1 MFEKLRY
8 ITSGESHG
16 RALVC
21 TIDGIPSNLPV
32 SEADI
37 GKDLARRQKGHGRG
51 GRMKIETD
59 SAQILSG
66 VRHGMTLGSPIAL
79 LIENK
84 DWANWEEIM
93 NPDSKYAR
101 SAAKLEKGAPV
112 TRPRPGHADLSGAL
126 KYGHRDMRNVLER
139 SSARETAAR
148 VAVGAVARKFL
159 SEFGIQV
166 GSYVTEIGGIK
177 SQTDGKNLS
186 SLFKTAE
193 NSPVRCV
200 DKKAEKKIISKI
212 DKAMKEGDTLGG
224 VFEVIVIGVPAGLG
238 SYSQWDRRL
247 NAKLAYSLMSIQAIK
262 GVEVGL
268 GFGVSK
274 APGSSVMDEIY
285 YSKSKPRSAPAAGGF
300 YRKTNN
306 AGGIEGGI
314 STGMPVIVRA
324 AMKPIPTLRS
334 PLSSVDINTKKKF
347 KAAYERSDVCAV
359 PAASVIGEAV
369 TAIAI
374 ADSFL
379 DKFGGDSMEEI
390 QRNYKGY
397 LKQLEKF

>member
-21 TIDGIPSNLPV
+21 TIDGIPSNLPI

-37 GKDLARRQKGHGRG
+37 GKDLTRRQKGYGRG
-51 GRMKIETD
+51 GRMKIESD

-66 VRHGMTLGSPIAL
+66 VRHGRTLGSPIAL
-79 LIENK
+79 LIENR
-84 DWANWEEIM
+84 DWANWEAIM

-101 SAAKLEKGAPV
+101 RAATLEKGAPV

-126 KYGHRDMRNVLER
+126 KYGHRDLRNVLER

-159 SEFGIQV
+159 LEFGIKI
-166 GSYVTEIGGIK
+166 GSYVAEIGGIMCG
-177 SQTDGKNLS
+177 TDVKISNSFLEA
-186 SLFKTAE
+186 AE
-193 NSPVRCV
+193 SSPVRCG
-200 DKKAEKKIISKI
+200 DKNAEKKMIKKI
-212 DKAMKEGDTLGG
+212 DQAMKKGDTLGG
-224 VFEVIVIGVPAGLG
+224 VFEVGVTGVPAGLG

-268 GFGVSK
+268 GFDVSK
-274 APGSSVMDEIY
+274 TPGSGVMDEIY
-285 YSKSKPRSAPAAGGF
+285 YSSKSPRNAPAAGGF

-306 AGGIEGGI
+306 AGGIEGGV
-314 STGMPVIVRA
+314 STGMPIVLRA

-347 KAAYERSDVCAV
+347 AAAYERSDVCAV

-379 DKFGGDSMEEI
+379 YKFGGDSMEEI
-390 QRNYKGY
+390 KRNYKGY
-397 LKQLEKF
+397 IKQLERF

>member
-21 TIDGIPSNLPV
+21 TIDGIPSNLPI
-32 SEADI
+32 SDNDI

-59 SAQILSG
+59 SALILSG
-66 VRHGMTLGSPIAL
+66 VRHGRTLGSPIAL
-79 LIENK
+79 LIENR

-101 SAAKLEKGAPV
+101 RAASLEKGAPV

-126 KYGHRDMRNVLER
+126 KYGHRDLRNVLER

-166 GSYVTEIGGIK
+166 GSYVKEIGGIK
-177 SQTDGKNLS
+177 SQTNGRIS

-200 DKKAEKKIISKI
+200 DKKAEKKIINKI

-224 VFEVIVIGVPAGLG
+224 VFEVIVTGVPVGLG

-268 GFGVSK
+268 GFDVSK
-274 APGSSVMDEIY
+274 TPGSGVMDEIY
-285 YSKSKPRSAPAAGGF
+285 YSRTAPRSAPAAGGF

-306 AGGIEGGI
+306 AGGIEGGV
-314 STGMPVIVRA
+314 STGMPLVVRA

-390 QRNYKGY
+390 KRNYKGY
-397 LKQLEKF
+397 LKQLERF

>member
-21 TIDGIPSNLPV
+21 TIDGIPSNLSI
-32 SEADI
+32 SESDI

-59 SAQILSG
+59 NAQILSG

-79 LIENK
+79 LIENR

-93 NPDSKYAR
+93 NPDSKYAQR
-101 SAAKLEKGAPV
+101 AASLEKGAPV

-126 KYGHRDMRNVLER
+126 KYGHRDLRNVLER

-159 SEFGIQV
+159 SEFGVQV
-166 GSYVTEIGGIK
+166 GSYVTEIGGVK

-186 SLFKTAE
+186 LLFKTAE
-193 NSPVRCV
+193 NSPVRCA
-200 DKKAEKKIISKI
+200 DKKAEQKIINKI

-224 VFEVIVIGVPAGLG
+224 VFEVIVTGVPAGLG

-247 NAKLAYSLMSIQAIK
+247 NAKLAYSLMSVQAIK
-262 GVEVGL
+262 GVEIGL
-268 GFGVSK
+268 GFDVSK
-274 APGSSVMDEIY
+274 RPGSEVMDEIY
-285 YSKSKPRSAPAAGGF
+285 YSRTGPGSAHAGGF

-314 STGMPVIVRA
+314 STGMPVIIRA

-347 KAAYERSDVCAV
+347 AAAYERSDVCAV

-390 QRNYKGY
+390 KRNYKGY
-397 LKQLEKF
+397 IEQLERF